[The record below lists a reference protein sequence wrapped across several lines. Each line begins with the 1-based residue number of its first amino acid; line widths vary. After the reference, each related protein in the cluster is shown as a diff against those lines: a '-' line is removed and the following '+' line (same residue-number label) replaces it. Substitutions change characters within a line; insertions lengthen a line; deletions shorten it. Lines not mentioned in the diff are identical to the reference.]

1 MRQIFSSPR
10 IENVRLLERLLE
22 DHGVETRITGLDE
35 WKRPKSRQFSYA
47 DRDRR
52 QPWPVLWVVKAEDY
66 PRARQLLRDEGV
78 VIDSTR
84 TTGARSTFL
93 DQAAAPISPVGRA
106 AQGGKLASRIR
117 LVLVIVCI
125 AVGGMTFLKHLGIAG

>member
-22 DHGVETRITGLDE
+22 DHGIETRITGLAE
-35 WKRPKSRQFSYA
+35 WKRPKSREFSYS

-52 QPWPVLWVVKAEDY
+52 QPWPVLWIVKAEDY

-78 VIDSTR
+78 HIDSTR
-84 TTGARSTFL
+84 TTGARSSFL
-93 DQAAAPISPVGRA
+93 DDAAAPISPVGRTTY
-106 AQGGKLASRIR
+106 GGKAASRVR
-117 LVLVIVCI
+117 LVLVVVCV
-125 AVGGMTFLKHLGIAG
+125 AVGAMTFLKHLGIAT